1 MHDVIR
7 LKQVDHVKNEKNIL
21 SEIHHP
27 FIVDLLWFHKDKN
40 LLYMLFPYVCGGE
53 LFSYLRRL
61 LQITW
66 LTSLIYG
73 NLKISANYSTKVCD
87 ILSIKSYNRFETL
100 KWHIGEFHSFTLITR
115 SYLLLSISID
125 NKNLQ
130 ALIYAVLI
138 LVYSMTKHTLWTVN
152 DVLKRT

>member
-66 LTSLIYG
+66 LTRTIYG
-73 NLKISANYSTKVCD
+73 ILKISANFRTRAIISRGLYIFYPIFHRSLYCRGVYNAERLIIHD
-87 ILSIKSYNRFETL
+87 SFLFILTFIRTASNSKQKIEKTQRLPY
-100 KWHIGEFHSFTLITR
+100 I
-115 SYLLLSISID
+115 LLYILT
-125 NKNLQ
+125 NL
-130 ALIYAVLI
+130 
-138 LVYSMTKHTLWTVN
+138 
-152 DVLKRT
+152 